1 MFHGP
6 IGAIVIFQGAFVIL
20 KVLKVSF
27 RNTFKGEEIKRIK
40 VIRESRRG

>member
-1 MFHGP
+1 MFHYP
-6 IGAIVIFQGAFVIL
+6 IGAIVIFQGAFVI
-20 KVLKVSF
+20 LKVSF